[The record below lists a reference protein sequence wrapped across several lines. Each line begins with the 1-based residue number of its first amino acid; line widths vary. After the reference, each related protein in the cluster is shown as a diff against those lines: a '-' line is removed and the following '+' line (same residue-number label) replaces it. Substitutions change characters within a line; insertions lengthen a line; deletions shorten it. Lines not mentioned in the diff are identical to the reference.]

1 MEESW
6 NLESQ
11 LEAATSRYRSLV
23 IQFDELEAKN
33 HDLRIKYRALQA
45 SSSQMPSGQ
54 VQRLAEQL
62 QQATAKSEAL
72 VAEKKILAAENETLR
87 EDRRFLSIDSLDRND
102 AVISGSADKLIE
114 HANWLRSIQSGDSI
128 PRRSS
133 VRNKTPVETAA
144 ALMDRLDLKAKAP
157 DFQSDQHHVAD
168 SVDFPMLARKEPPNL
183 GGQPTA
189 LTMPRMG
196 QSSSERNLTATPDK
210 KPRSQ
215 GPQISSSGPKS
226 SGKFG
231 AALRLPRP
239 KGPAKL
245 ISAGQSQASE
255 PSKLLPPTTEHRT
268 EASWTEVVAKPQQ
281 NPSTEVTK
289 PSGEQKKAQLP
300 LVNLGPMPPPLMSDE
315 ERRERAV
322 RNRIRREE
330 EEEAK
335 KQDIPP
341 SKRQRLT

>member
-1 MEESW
+1 
-6 NLESQ
+6 
-11 LEAATSRYRSLV
+11 
-23 IQFDELEAKN
+23 
-33 HDLRIKYRALQA
+33 
-45 SSSQMPSGQ
+45 
-54 VQRLAEQL
+54 
-62 QQATAKSEAL
+62 
-72 VAEKKILAAENETLR
+72 
-87 EDRRFLSIDSLDRND
+87 
-102 AVISGSADKLIE
+102 
-114 HANWLRSIQSGDSI
+114 
-128 PRRSS
+128 
-133 VRNKTPVETAA
+133 
-144 ALMDRLDLKAKAP
+144 MDRLDLKAKAP

-183 GGQPTA
+183 GGQTTA

-231 AALRLPRP
+231 AAPRLPRP